1 MLRLSDVKFFVQYFR
16 ENTMNKMLDLY
27 SDYLIAQNQYA
38 TAIGLSDLLEGRVSH
53 DKITKFLNGQE
64 FSSKELWEYIKPE
77 IRKIEQ
83 DVGGVLILDDTI
95 EEKTYTDENEIIC
108 WHYSHAKGR
117 CIKGVNLLS
126 CLVRYGDIALPI
138 AYELVFKDVLFCDI
152 ATKKVKRQS
161 SISKNQMFR
170 SLIAQAILNDVKFN
184 YILADNW
191 FGAKKNM
198 EFIHYDM
205 KKKFVI
211 GIKSNRLIAL
221 SEEERKKGQYQN
233 LDTLPLKDG
242 EKQIVWLKDISFPV
256 ALIKKIFKNEDGSTG
271 VLYLV
276 TNDLESSADRI
287 YEIYQKRWRIEEYH
301 KSIKQNTSLEK
312 SPTKVVRSQKNH
324 IFASIIAYCKLEFL
338 RTKTFLNHFALK
350 YQLLMKANRMAF
362 LELERLR
369 FRTGCDR
376 LGTHFA

>member
-1 MLRLSDVKFFVQYFR
+1 M
-16 ENTMNKMLDLY
+16 MNKMLDLY

-38 TAIGLSDLLEGRVSH
+38 TAVGLSEILEGRVSH
-53 DKITKFLNGQE
+53 DKITRFLNGKE
-64 FSSKELWEYIKPE
+64 FTSKDLWELIKPE

-108 WHYSHAKGR
+108 WHYSHAKDR

-138 AYELVFKDVLFCDI
+138 AYEPICKDVLFCDI
-152 ATKKVKRQS
+152 VTKKLKRQS
-161 SISKNQMFR
+161 SITKNQMFR
-170 SLIAQAILNDVKFN
+170 SMISQAIKNEVKFD

-205 KKKFVI
+205 KKKFII
-211 GIKSNRLIAL
+211 GIKANRLIAL

-233 LDTLPLKDG
+233 LNALPLKDG
-242 EKQIVWLKDISFPV
+242 EKRIVRLKDVSFPV

-301 KSIKQNTSLEK
+301 KSIKQNASLEK

-338 RTKTFLNHFALK
+338 KIKTCLTHFGLK
-350 YQLLMKANRMAF
+350 YMLLMRANRAAF
-362 LELERLR
+362 LELEKFKFDNRV
-369 FRTGCDR
+369 DR
-376 LGTHFA
+376 MMYF

>member
-1 MLRLSDVKFFVQYFR
+1 MD
-16 ENTMNKMLDLY
+16 KMLDLY

-38 TAIGLSDLLEGRVSH
+38 TAVGLSDLLEGRISH
-53 DKITKFLNGQE
+53 DKITRFLNGKE
-64 FSSKELWEYIKPE
+64 FASKELWEHIKPE

-117 CIKGVNLLS
+117 CVKGVNLLS

-138 AYELVFKDVLFCDI
+138 AYEPICKDVLFCDI
-152 ATKKVKRQS
+152 ATKKVRRQS

-170 SLIAQAILNDVKFN
+170 SMISQAINNGVKFDH
-184 YILADNW
+184 ILADNW

-205 KKKFVI
+205 KKKFII

-233 LDTLPLKDG
+233 LNALPFKDG
-242 EKQIVWLKDISFPV
+242 EKRIVWLKDISFPV

-301 KSIKQNTSLEK
+301 KSIKQNASLEK

-338 RTKTFLNHFALK
+338 KIKTSLNHFGLK
-350 YQLLMKANRMAF
+350 YMLLMRANRAAF
-362 LELERLR
+362 LELEQWKFDNGVDKMLC
-369 FRTGCDR
+369 F
-376 LGTHFA
+376 

>member
-1 MLRLSDVKFFVQYFR
+1 MD
-16 ENTMNKMLDLY
+16 KMLDIY

-38 TAIGLSDLLEGRVSH
+38 TAVGLSDLLEGRISH
-53 DKITKFLNGQE
+53 DKITRFLNGKE
-64 FSSKELWEYIKPE
+64 FGSKELWEHIKPE
-77 IRKIEQ
+77 IRRIEQ
-83 DVGGVLILDDTI
+83 DTGGVLILDDTI

-108 WHYSHAKGR
+108 WHYSHSKGR
-117 CIKGVNLLS
+117 CIKGVNFLS
-126 CLVRYGDIALPI
+126 CLVRYGDISLPI
-138 AYELVFKDVLFCDI
+138 AYEPICKDVLFCDI
-152 ATKKVKRQS
+152 ATKKIKRQS
-161 SISKNQMFR
+161 STSKNQMFR
-170 SLIAQAILNDVKFN
+170 SMLAQTMTNRVKFD

-205 KKKFVI
+205 KKKFII
-211 GIKSNRLIAL
+211 GIKANRLIAL

-233 LDTLPLKDG
+233 LNALPLKDG
-242 EKQIVWLKDISFPV
+242 DKRIVWLKDISFPV

-287 YEIYQKRWRIEEYH
+287 YEVYQKRWRIEEYH
-301 KSIKQNTSLEK
+301 KSIKQNASLEK

-338 RTKTFLNHFALK
+338 KIKTSLNHFGMK
-350 YQLLMKANRMAF
+350 YMLLMKANRAAF
-362 LELERLR
+362 LELERWR
-369 FRTGCDR
+369 FNGGK
-376 LGTHFA
+376 L

>member
-1 MLRLSDVKFFVQYFR
+1 MDKL
-16 ENTMNKMLDLY
+16 LDLY

-38 TAIGLSDLLEGRVSH
+38 TAVGLSDLLQGRISH
-53 DKITKFLNGQE
+53 DKITRFLNGKE
-64 FSSKELWEYIKPE
+64 FTSKELWEYIKPE
-77 IRKIEQ
+77 VRKIEEE
-83 DVGGVLILDDTI
+83 VGGVLILDDTI

-152 ATKKVKRQS
+152 ATKKAKRQS

-170 SLIAQAILNDVKFN
+170 SLIAQAILNDVKFD

-211 GIKSNRLIAL
+211 GIKTNRLIAL
-221 SEEERKKGQYQN
+221 SEDEMKKGQYQN
-233 LDTLPLKDG
+233 LNTIPIKDG
-242 EKQIVWLKDISFPV
+242 EKRIVWLKDLSFPV
-256 ALIKKIFKNEDGSTG
+256 SLITKVFKNE
-271 VLYLV
+271 
-276 TNDLESSADRI
+276 
-287 YEIYQKRWRIEEYH
+287 
-301 KSIKQNTSLEK
+301 
-312 SPTKVVRSQKNH
+312 
-324 IFASIIAYCKLEFL
+324 
-338 RTKTFLNHFALK
+338 
-350 YQLLMKANRMAF
+350 
-362 LELERLR
+362 
-369 FRTGCDR
+369 
-376 LGTHFA
+376 